1 MESVHGVDVSWLHRP
16 NKEGI
21 TRSRAPSSPAA
32 PPREVFSPSPR
43 IPQSPAPDKSGS
55 ENDEPKTLSR
65 VVTEPLPNKP
75 ASSIPLGTT
84 VTHIE
89 SSAPRPNAKRP
100 NLLGRTS
107 SEKLGG
113 DRSPRRGSW
122 ISNISS
128 RFSSGSQ
135 PNTGSPATP
144 QVSRPAV
151 NGTHVTSPKP
161 NLEKVS
167 SPTSPN
173 PHRERVEE
181 LQPYVPQKPKEST
194 GNFFSSITR
203 RLSTNAQNGP
213 AVKVPENGGVCPRRT
228 MNVNPNRARCLV
240 PELDPA
246 KLRRVSFS
254 VDVEIAGGPR
264 YKDEEA
270 PVDKVK
276 KTKDKKLKERA
287 EGEALKRP
295 QAASE
300 LKDEESAK
308 DISLEEALANSAPPA
323 EENKDDE
330 AKDEKKEHKVMTR
343 KQEKKKRS
351 EEERKERKEKKR
363 RKAEENGQIPVEL
376 TRDDEDD
383 SGDSTSPGSVSSTHP
398 VPPPKPH
405 DRPTTDPV
413 RIYRRC
419 CQLRESPI
427 LKRITEQL
435 MSPKCTVPGDPGTV
449 TCLNLTGSRLQ
460 LADFITLGD
469 WLAIVPV
476 KRLLLEDADI
486 TDEGL
491 RVVLAGLLAAKKP
504 QPTKTRNRNSDAV
517 RPRDERAGVVERL
530 NLKNNTRITRI
541 GWKHMALF
549 LNMCRSIK
557 AIDLSMIQFPE
568 DLPPGAQKLS
578 PRPDGAAPLPDAA
591 EIFAKSLAER
601 QAGSV
606 LEELILSECGLSSEQ
621 IRKIVDGAMVCG
633 VSRLG
638 LAGSQLD
645 DDGFEHVLTYI
656 RSGICNVVDIGSNDL
671 NGKLE
676 KLAESLTNKPD
687 CPVWGLSLASC
698 NLDSE
703 SLKPLFPA
711 LVQLNNFRFLD
722 LSHNKGLFNDT
733 TEGVHLL
740 RKYIPLLK
748 NVKRMHLNDVGM
760 NAKQAIALAEVLP
773 EGPSLA
779 HLAILEN
786 AELSKLVANT
796 DEASQEEACAL
807 YASLMAAV
815 RVSHTIVCI
824 DVDVPPPNNSEVVK
838 ALAKQV
844 VAYCLRNMERMPLPE
859 STSSEAASSLSAPH
873 NQVSAESS
881 PRPENSQDISV
892 PDVLIHLV
900 GHVDGFSENHDNDD
914 PAPDSDYIVGGT
926 GVVKALSYCLGE
938 KAQELRRS
946 SAATGPGGLPSTP
959 GATPSRSGRS
969 TPTSLASADRDAAT
983 GAALTQRQGRAKE
996 MSKNLLGSARKIR
1009 ARLQP
1014 ALVKEATAGDEMAY
1028 RRLLFLDKTLEGMI
1042 LRFEDEYPECR
1053 LAPPGGDGRSPG
1065 GASAGKEGSISSF
1078 GSAIESPVL
1087 NRGSAEVGA
1096 GHQVLL
1102 GANSA
1107 GEGDS
1112 DEELLAGLRRPSRR
1126 GSEVS
1131 LANKALSIEE
1141 GRMHRLGHGIRQDL
1155 AHGVGSGANSPS
1167 RPGTA
1172 AGEKGQGEGDAD
1184 AASVV
1189 TEGSADGEAK
1199 ADAALEGIDMH
1210 LKELTRRL
1218 DEMSGSDV
1226 KELVEGSDGWDK
1238 VMEKVGANIEELR
1251 VMKQRD
1257 PVAWEGFVESQVKA
1271 RMNVGRREGE

>member
-1 MESVHGVDVSWLHRP
+1 M
-16 NKEGI
+16 
-21 TRSRAPSSPAA
+21 
-32 PPREVFSPSPR
+32 
-43 IPQSPAPDKSGS
+43 
-55 ENDEPKTLSR
+55 
-65 VVTEPLPNKP
+65 
-75 ASSIPLGTT
+75 PLGTT

-89 SSAPRPNAKRP
+89 SSAPRPGQRRP
-100 NLLGRTS
+100 ALLGRNST
-107 SEKLGG
+107 EKLNG
-113 DRSPRRGSW
+113 DKSPRRGSW

-128 RFSSGSQ
+128 RFSSTSQ
-135 PNTGSPATP
+135 PSPGAPATP
-144 QVSRPAV
+144 QISKPAV
-151 NGTHVTSPKP
+151 NGTHVTSPRP
-161 NLEKVS
+161 DLEKVS
-167 SPTSPN
+167 SPTN
-173 PHRERVEE
+173 PSREAEE

-194 GNFFSSITR
+194 GSFFSSLTR
-203 RLSTNAQNGP
+203 RLSTNAQQG
-213 AVKVPENGGVCPRRT
+213 AATRVPENGGVCPRRT
-228 MNVNPNRARCLV
+228 MNVNPHRARCLV
-240 PELDPA
+240 PELDQA

-264 YKDEEA
+264 YKDDEA
-270 PVDKVK
+270 PLDKAK
-276 KTKDKKLKERA
+276 KTSSKKLKERA
-287 EGEALKRP
+287 EGETLKHP
-295 QAASE
+295 QTATE
-300 LKDEESAK
+300 LKDEHVAK
-308 DISLEEALANSAPPA
+308 NNSVDEALANGTT
-323 EENKDDE
+323 EEKKDDDT
-330 AKDEKKEHKVMTR
+330 KDEKKPKTR

-363 RKAEENGQIPVEL
+363 RKAEENGQVPVEL
-376 TRDDEDD
+376 MRDDD
-383 SGDSTSPGSVSSTHP
+383 SADSSPTTSISGETPI
-398 VPPPKPH
+398 PPPKPH

-449 TCLNLTGSRLQ
+449 TSLNLTGSRLQ

-504 QPTKTRNRNSDAV
+504 APTRTKHRMSD
-517 RPRDERAGVVERL
+517 PLGTLQERAGVVERL
-530 NLKNNTRITRI
+530 NLKNNPRITRS
-541 GWKHMALF
+541 GWKYLALF
-549 LNMCRSIK
+549 LNMCKSIK

-578 PRPDGAAPLPDAA
+578 PRPDNAASLPDAA

-606 LEELILSECGLSSEQ
+606 LEELILSECGLKSEQ
-621 IRKIVDGAMVCG
+621 IRKIIDGAMVCG
-633 VSRLG
+633 ISRLG

-645 DDGFEHVLTYI
+645 DDGFEHVLTYV
-656 RSGICNVVDIGSNDL
+656 RSGVCNVVDIGSNDL
-671 NGKLE
+671 KSKME
-676 KLAESLTNKPD
+676 KLAQSLTTNPD

-703 SLKPLFPA
+703 ALKPLFPA
-711 LVQLNNFRFLD
+711 LIKLNNFRFLD
-722 LSHNKGLFNDT
+722 LSHNNGLFEQDT
-733 TEGVHLL
+733 TEGVHML
-740 RKYIPLLK
+740 RKYIPLLR
-748 NVKRMHLNDVGM
+748 NLKRMHLNDVGM

-773 EGPSLA
+773 EGPSIA
-779 HLAILEN
+779 HLSILEN
-786 AELSKLVANT
+786 VELSRLVANT

-859 STSSEAASSLSAPH
+859 ATSSEAASSLSAPH
-873 NQVSAESS
+873 GPVSSELL
-881 PRPENSQDISV
+881 PRADPNHEITV

-946 SAATGPGGLPSTP
+946 SNAIPGSTEP
-959 GATPSRSGRS
+959 RASNSSSALSSGQMTPSQS
-969 TPTSLASADRDAAT
+969 DKDATA

-1053 LAPPGGDGRSPG
+1053 LAPPGDKKD
-1065 GASAGKEGSISSF
+1065 KEGSISSF
-1078 GSAIESPVL
+1078 GSVIESPIL
-1087 NRGSAEVGA
+1087 NRSSAEAQTVA
-1096 GHQVLL
+1096 VDD
-1102 GANSA
+1102 
-1107 GEGDS
+1107 GES
-1112 DEELLAGLRRPSRR
+1112 DNEIALRRPSRR

-1155 AHGVGSGANSPS
+1155 IHGSGSGKTSPVPS
-1167 RPGTA
+1167 RPGTSRGTSYESSA
-1172 AGEKGQGEGDAD
+1172 ARTEEA
-1184 AASVV
+1184 AASV
-1189 TEGSADGEAK
+1189 DQEAQ
-1199 ADAALEGIDMH
+1199 ADAALEGIHEH

-1218 DEMSGSDV
+1218 DDMSGSDMQ
-1226 KELVEGSDGWDK
+1226 KMVEGSESWDG
-1238 VMEKVGANIEELR
+1238 VMEKIGSNIEELR
-1251 VMKQRD
+1251 NMKQRD

-1271 RMNVGRREGE
+1271 RINVGRDGGEI